1 MMNFLKLDQLL
12 VNEPVYRRQQI
23 NKLIFQDLIDNWRA
37 GTTLP
42 KTLREMLNREVS
54 LAINAQEF
62 ISKDGTVKALITLG
76 DGLKIE
82 TVLMRLK
89 DRHTVC
95 ISSQVGCP
103 LGCLFCATGQMGF
116 KRNLDRDEILDQ
128 VLYFARRLKKEKAK
142 ITNIVFMG
150 MGEPFLNYD
159 NVVQSIKALNNP
171 AMFGL
176 GARHIAVSTAGLP
189 EEIGKFGNEGWE
201 VNLAISLHAANDGL
215 RSQLMPINQKYPL
228 AVVMAAVKNYLRKTH
243 RKVMFEYLLLGGV
256 NDSDQDA
263 LDLCRLLT
271 NPIFHLNLIQYNPTG
286 QFKPSSRE
294 RVEAFKKIL
303 TTNHV
308 SFTERYRFGLDIKAA
323 CGQLATQ
330 P

>member
-1 MMNFLKLDQLL
+1 
-12 VNEPVYRRQQI
+12 
-23 NKLIFQDLIDNWRA
+23 
-37 GTTLP
+37 
-42 KTLREMLNREVS
+42 
-54 LAINAQEF
+54 
-62 ISKDGTVKALITLG
+62 
-76 DGLKIE
+76 
-82 TVLMRLK
+82 
-89 DRHTVC
+89 
-95 ISSQVGCP
+95 
-103 LGCLFCATGQMGF
+103 
-116 KRNLDRDEILDQ
+116 

-189 EEIGKFGNEGWE
+189 EEIEKFGNEGWE